1 MGGALASLGR
11 LPWDLGSYMA
21 LRALQSSGKQF
32 QALVRACCPMPQP
45 QSQQTRSQEGRGS
58 TERHCWD
65 PSPAAASQ
73 LCGHAYFF
81 PFLGSSFQLHK
92 TGLIISNSRVEVVK
106 NKLKSIIFRKQCALG
121 AYMRTQL
128 NVSYLRVLLSL
139 SSTQSEVG
147 DEWG

>member
-1 MGGALASLGR
+1 MGPRELHGPSGSAIEREAVPGFGPGLLSHATASVTA
-11 LPWDLGSYMA
+11 DT
-21 LRALQSSGKQF
+21 
-32 QALVRACCPMPQP
+32 QP
-45 QSQQTRSQEGRGS
+45 GGQRFN
-58 TERHCWD
+58 ERHCWD